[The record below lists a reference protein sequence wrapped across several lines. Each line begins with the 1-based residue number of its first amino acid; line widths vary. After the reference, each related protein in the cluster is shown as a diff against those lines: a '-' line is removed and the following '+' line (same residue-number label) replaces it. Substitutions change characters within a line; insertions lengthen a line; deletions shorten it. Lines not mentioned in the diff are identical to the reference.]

1 MKQVQH
7 KDWKYMNSTS
17 GHTSVCVCVC
27 VTNRSA
33 RLHKESQTGKH
44 ALRLASVKEIMQS
57 AEDIQHIF
65 K

>member
-7 KDWKYMNSTS
+7 KDWK
-17 GHTSVCVCVC
+17 SVHQVTHLWHVC

-33 RLHKESQTGKH
+33 RMHKKSQTGKH
-44 ALRLASVKEIMQS
+44 ALILASVKEIMQS
-57 AEDIQHIF
+57 AEDIQHIL